1 MKELAGLTFQ
11 NLNVT
16 GWGGLIL
23 KGETT
28 VSMGSSD
35 NALNDKEIC
44 LAWGSNVHYG
54 EADQF
59 NSMQTSKRS

>member
-1 MKELAGLTFQ
+1 MKDLAGLPFQ

-28 VSMGSSD
+28 ASTGSSD
-35 NALNDKEIC
+35 NALNDKEKC
-44 LAWGSNVHYG
+44 LTWGSNVHYS